1 MYKKIL
7 FFLRSHQIYDVWKVL
22 DQCFEEYKEQQIA
35 ANGGG
40 DDFDPTEIVPLLPD
54 QTTDNSCS
62 TESKDDVDEDRV
74 ISIGIFFFM
83 WCILIQN
90 NIKAKLN
97 IVSG

>member
-22 DQCFEEYKEQQIA
+22 DQYFEEYKKQQIA

-54 QTTDNSCS
+54 QTTDTSAVQS
-62 TESKDDVDEDRV
+62 QKTMLMKTE
-74 ISIGIFFFM
+74 
-83 WCILIQN
+83 WL
-90 NIKAKLN
+90 A
-97 IVSG
+97 